1 MNTLACHIITLL
13 PDISDLFLDGSP
25 DGTVMIG
32 GNLNN
37 INLDKLSALSGLTAL
52 VDFPTRGTSILDN
65 CPTNNCS
72 LFSKCYPFDAQ
83 IKTDHRGVI
92 VPAGAKLKPM
102 RYKFTI
108 HDYREHRKIA
118 FHAKLLE
125 QSWDVIFDSE
135 DVESASRYL
144 QSTLRDV
151 MNENF
156 PAKTV
161 GISTRDPPWM
171 TPLAKS
177 LLKKKAM
184 AKCRSPDG
192 HPINLKERINAIVTK
207 NRKSLACGKMG
218 SKAWWKKVDALSKRK
233 ERSNPSFDED
243 SVRELKS
250 VKGSGN
256 STFLEKD
263 QLFYLKR
270 AEKLTI
276 SIYFS

>member
-1 MNTLACHIITLL
+1 
-13 PDISDLFLDGSP
+13 
-25 DGTVMIG
+25 MIG

-37 INLDKLSALSGLTAL
+37 INLDRLSALSGLTAL

-65 CPTNNCS
+65 CPTNSCS

-171 TPLAKS
+171 TQLAKG

-192 HPINLKERINAIVTK
+192 CPINLKERINAIVTK
-207 NRKSLACGKMG
+207 NRNRLRARPGGKRSMRCQRE
-218 SKAWWKKVDALSKRK
+218 KKDPTQALTRT
-233 ERSNPSFDED
+233 
-243 SVRELKS
+243 L
-250 VKGSGN
+250 
-256 STFLEKD
+256 
-263 QLFYLKR
+263 
-270 AEKLTI
+270 
-276 SIYFS
+276 